1 MIDIHC
7 HILPGIDDGAP
18 TEAAALEMLK
28 CAASDGIDTLFCTP
42 HFSNDATE
50 KMDQIREKLQEKA
63 DALGIKLL
71 SGMEYQYSHLTMAK
85 NNLRSLAEST
95 YLLIDLGTPTL
106 PPLIAEAFFNL
117 ERLGYQIIVAHPER
131 YLKDMD
137 SCAELFRLGAS
148 FQLNAD
154 SILGKNGPFCYKMAK
169 RMIEKG
175 YCHYIAS
182 DAHNDQRTF
191 RLTECRE
198 FLTKRYKKEFTELV
212 MDDNPRRLLSQLP
225 PQNPPVKSQ
234 GWFSKIFNRD

>member
-18 TEAAALEMLK
+18 TETAALEMLK
-28 CAASDGIDTLFCTP
+28 CAAADGVDTLFCTP
-42 HFSNDATE
+42 HFSNDAAE

-71 SGMEYQYSHLTMAK
+71 PGMEYQYSYLTMAK
-85 NNLRSLAEST
+85 NNLCSLAEST
-95 YLLIDLGTPTL
+95 YLLVDLETPIL
-106 PPLIAEAFFNL
+106 LPLIAEVFFNL

-137 SCAELFRLGAS
+137 SCAELFRLGVF

-154 SILGKNGPFCYKMAK
+154 SILGNNGSVCYKMAK
-169 RMIEKG
+169 QMIEKG

-182 DAHNDQRTF
+182 DAHNSQRAF
-191 RLTECRE
+191 HLTECRK

-212 MDDNPRRLLSQLP
+212 MDRNPRRLLSQLP
-225 PQNPPVKSQ
+225 PQSPSVKSS
-234 GWFSKIFNRD
+234 GWFSRIFNRD